1 MDKLYLE
8 RFEILVDDVLIG
20 DVKGFRSTM
29 LTPIMRWPLSRAEKQ
44 DQSRYEDNNGDNNRT
59 KDLFWASFAF

>member
-29 LTPIMRWPLSRAEKQ
+29 LTPIMR
-44 DQSRYEDNNGDNNRT
+44 
-59 KDLFWASFAF
+59 